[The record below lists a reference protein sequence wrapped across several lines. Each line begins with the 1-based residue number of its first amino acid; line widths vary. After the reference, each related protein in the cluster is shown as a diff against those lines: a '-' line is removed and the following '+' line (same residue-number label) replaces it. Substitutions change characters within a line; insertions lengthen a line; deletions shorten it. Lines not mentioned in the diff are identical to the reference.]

1 MPLIYINLENTF
13 LSIDHLYFNK
23 KSTNRDIKLNLMK

>member
-1 MPLIYINLENTF
+1 MPSININLENTF

-23 KSTNRDIKLNLMK
+23 KSTDQDIKLNVMK